1 MDLRITSISFDD
13 FRNYERLRMAGLGD
27 ITVFVGRNA
36 VGKTNVLEGIQ
47 LCTAL
52 SSFRK
57 PLVNQLIREGAHRAR
72 VSLGLEDGNR
82 LLETSLLLE
91 DGKRSY
97 FLNGKK
103 KSVGDLKG
111 LVPAVVF
118 APDHLDLAKKSS
130 SVKRG
135 ALDDL
140 GSQLSPSYHVV
151 RRDYE
156 KVVRY
161 KNRLLKEEASRSL
174 IESIDETLLTCA
186 FQLSLYRTALFDRIS
201 AHIERIYGSISDG
214 AERFSAT
221 YEPSWGALPEKEI
234 ASRDALRERIAS
246 CLRERSAEER
256 VRRRSLVGPHADTIS
271 FQLDGRDAAN
281 FASQGQQRS
290 IVLARKMAEVALVE
304 ETLGQHP
311 VLLLDDVMSE
321 LDEHRRTALL
331 SVVGD
336 CVQTFV
342 TTTTLSYFDGEFL
355 SRARVVEIANEENL
369 SSLQHSLPL
378 AGD

>member
-57 PLVNQLIREGAHRAR
+57 AHRAR

-82 LLETSLLLE
+82 LLKTSLLLE

-201 AHIERIYGSISDG
+201 AHVERIYGSISDG

-221 YEPSWGALPEKEI
+221 YEPSWGALPEGET

-256 VRRRSLVGPHADTIS
+256 ARRKSLVGPHADTIS
-271 FQLDGRDAAN
+271 FQLDGRDASN

-290 IVLARKMAEVALVE
+290 IVLAWKMAEVALVE

-321 LDEHRRTALL
+321 LDAHRRTALL

-369 SSLQHSLPL
+369 SSLQHSLPR
-378 AGD
+378 G